1 MNIIIESNLI
11 YKKSD
16 FNNTFLIYENSKYN
30 NCVNFSLNSNS
41 VNFSIGNGSKFAYY
55 SSNKNIIQLEN
66 YHNENE
72 YKDYSLI
79 IEAND
84 NTESYEYKKA
94 DKIFSDSVNISSY
107 NSSLSQDKNKDKLNS
122 IRKLEYN
129 WNDNDAEAIDKII
142 CDNILKIIEEVII
155 QPKIFPTAN
164 NSIQLEYYDY
174 KDKNKYLEF
183 EVFKDYINIYE
194 VLSNSKEKSYIIN
207 SVNVNKINSIIMDFY
222 ELNRR

>member
-41 VNFSIGNGSKFAYY
+41 VNFSIENGSKFAYY

-155 QPKIFPTAN
+155 QPKMFPTAN